1 MAQSHAPDSDTY
13 YVPHG
18 SPWPIYG
25 SVTLFT
31 LMAGAIATLNQWLP
45 VWSLVPGLVM
55 LALLFFFWSSVT

>member
-1 MAQSHAPDSDTY
+1 MAQAHAPDSDTY

-31 LMAGAIATLNQWLP
+31 IMAGAIATLNQWLP

-55 LALLFFFWSSVT
+55 LALLFVF